1 MKFIKG
7 QKLVVTVEGTGYGS
21 DNSVLLSIGKYIS
34 EQRLEELIETG
45 KIIPVEENGGIRQC
59 F

>member
-1 MKFIKG
+1 MKIQKG
-7 QKLVVTVEGTGYGS
+7 QKFVVTVEDTGCGN

-34 EQRLEELIETG
+34 EQHLEELIETG